1 VTFLVL
7 AAFVATRAA
16 AQSQWREYVYPDQQF
31 AVSFPAEPAM
41 AAVPSDSADGPRA
54 TERVYFVQRGTGRF
68 EIAVFDLLRA
78 HMDEPTV
85 IGRAA
90 GAIRQKGEVKIDLAA
105 EVQGHWGRYFSLVGR
120 DGSHTVAA
128 VFFRN
133 DRLYEIEATASA
145 SEFDSVSSDM
155 VRFQQSLRFVGSPRG
170 RRFAPPPAE
179 GTFQILGNRLFAPG
193 ISPR

>member
-1 VTFLVL
+1 MFAVV
-7 AAFVATRAA
+7 AAAIASRAA

-31 AVSFPAEPAM
+31 AVSFPAEPAI
-41 AAVPSDSADGPRA
+41 AAVPSDSADGPRV
-54 TERVYFVQRGTGRF
+54 TEKVYFVQRGTGRF
-68 EIAVFDLLRA
+68 EIAVFDLLRT

-90 GAIRQKGEVKIDLAA
+90 GAIRQKGEVRVDLAA
-105 EVQGHWGRYFSLVGR
+105 EVQGHWGRYLSLAGR
-120 DGSHTVAA
+120 DGSRTIAA

-145 SEFDSVSSDM
+145 SEFDSISSDM
-155 VRFQQSLRFVGSPRG
+155 VRFQQSLRFVGNPRG

-179 GTFQILGNRLFAPG
+179 GAFRILGNRLFVPDA
-193 ISPR
+193 RLR